1 MVASNEL
8 TPGSGDAVSGSSGD
22 ALFGGAVR
30 PGQVIGEFELREVIG
45 RGGMGTVYK
54 AWQRSLRRLVALKV
68 LAPHIAGSRA
78 SIARFQREA
87 QAAAKLHHPHIVPI
101 FALGEES
108 STYYYAMELIEG
120 QSLSDLIR
128 EERQK
133 LGYEAS
139 DEDLDATR
147 VLPRTSSGVSSSARA
162 GSLAASDTGVILAGS
177 DMHLPTGG
185 RYERIT
191 EHLARIADA
200 LDYAH
205 QQGVVHRDIKPHNLI
220 LSRDGRLLI
229 TDFGLARVLEQPGIT
244 MTSEVVGS
252 PLYMAP
258 EQIRGD
264 GVVDQRC
271 DVYSLAATMF
281 EWLTLQPPFSGKT
294 RETVITQIL
303 TGEMREPRS
312 INPAIPSDLET
323 ICLKGLEREAHR
335 RYASAGDFRDDLRA
349 FLSAGRIRA
358 TRIGLVERTRR
369 FVNRN
374 RAGAALIG
382 LAMLALV
389 SVLVI
394 WRQNSTIRRMET
406 RQEARRDAGPRE
418 NGPRP
423 PGARPQP
430 PPGGDGP
437 PPPPDGAAGEVG
449 SAPVDPL
456 GKLIAGLFPA
466 ESKVFEV
473 AKDIADKNAPALA
486 EQASGLAEHASGLT
500 QPLISVL
507 GFGAVGLEFGTVQS
521 LCRAASVEIFRNA
534 GPLSEVLFM
543 VDPTDMDRRSETL
556 IDALQSTNPTFDINV
571 LTNVLLTQDASDAA
585 ALYVRAVLY
594 GKTGNYEL
602 MAADATALI
611 AARPSDPYA
620 LLVRG
625 LAALMAGSTEA
636 AQSDIRAAIEL
647 QHDLHVAHALKGLA
661 DIRGNDAESA
671 LKSFETAMDLAP
683 DSALCRVG
691 HALAQ
696 ARRREHSAA
705 MEELTKVLDEDPK
718 NVDALVIRGDC
729 EREMGRLEDALQDYQ
744 KAAVVSGGNAALLAK
759 FFQTQA
765 DREKANGQAGA
776 SVPSTSEVSA
786 PGSAGAPKTRSLDST
801 PRPSLGGRADDHGVW
816 LITR

>member
-8 TPGSGDAVSGSSGD
+8 TPGGGDAVSGSSSD

-101 FALGEES
+101 FALGEEN
-108 STYYYAMELIEG
+108 STYYYAMEMIEG

-185 RYERIT
+185 RYAHIA

-264 GVVDQRC
+264 SVVDQRC

-281 EWLTLQPPFSGKT
+281 EWLTLSPPFSGKT

-303 TGEMREPRS
+303 TGESREPRS
-312 INPAIPSDLET
+312 INPAIPPDLET

-358 TRIGLVERTRR
+358 TRLGLVERTRR

-382 LAMLALV
+382 LALLAFV

-394 WRQNSTIRRMET
+394 WRQNATIRRMET

-423 PGARPQP
+423 SGARLQP
-430 PPGGDGP
+430 PQGETGP
-437 PPPPDGAAGEVG
+437 PPPPNGEVG
-449 SAPVDPL
+449 APAGDPL

-507 GFGAVGLEFGTVQS
+507 GFGAAGLEFGTVQS
-521 LCRAASVEIFRNA
+521 LCRAASVEIFRDA
-534 GPLSEVLFM
+534 GPLSDVLFM
-543 VDPTDMDRRSETL
+543 ADPTDLDRRSETL
-556 IDALQSTNPTFDINV
+556 IDALQSTNPTFDINI

-594 GKTGNYEL
+594 GKTGKYEL

-625 LAALMAGSTEA
+625 LASLMAGATEI
-636 AQSDIRAAIEL
+636 AQADIRAAIEL
-647 QHDLHVAHALKGLA
+647 QQDLHVAHALKGLA
-661 DIRGNDAESA
+661 DILSKDADGA
-671 LKSFETAMDLAP
+671 LKAFETAMDLAP

-696 ARRREHSAA
+696 AQRREHSAA
-705 MEELTKVLDEDPK
+705 TEELTKLLEEDPK

-729 EREMGRLEDALQDYQ
+729 ERELGRLEDALQDYQ
-744 KAAVVSGGNAALLAK
+744 QAAVVSGGNAALLAK
-759 FFQTQA
+759 LFQTQA
-765 DREKANGQAGA
+765 DREKANGRATGG
-776 SVPSTSEVSA
+776 VPSTSEVSA

-801 PRPSLGGRADDHGVW
+801 PRPSLGGGEKDHGVW
-816 LITR
+816 TLPG